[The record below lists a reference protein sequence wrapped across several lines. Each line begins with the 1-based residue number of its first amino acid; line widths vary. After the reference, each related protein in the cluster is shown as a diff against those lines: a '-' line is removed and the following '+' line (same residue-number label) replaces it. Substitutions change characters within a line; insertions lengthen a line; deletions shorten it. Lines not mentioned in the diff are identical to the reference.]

1 MALFSGVHYVLSS
14 SIQVEWRRG
23 LSGLL
28 DLHGATSTPPHTH
41 LIALAA
47 SHTQSE
53 HQGSLHVVS
62 GMWVQRSVVLGKRQL
77 QRVSIVACATD
88 LSRWDLEVLSAS
100 ITSLGGQWRTALTRD
115 VTHLF
120 ALHKQSVKY
129 QTAMHF
135 APHTHMSVLT
145 PHWFDDSVQAGCHV
159 PEKPYLWPDPEVLG
173 LASKIPILGLQFRHQ
188 INGQPHVWICKAESI
203 CHSHLPWLVL
213 ASALSLAYLT
223 TVLALTSPLTKHGV
237 VPAQEQQKLSIL
249 QHGGLVLCL
258 RVTVEGMTGAR
269 GYEDEEE
276 IVEGG
281 RQRRRV
287 QGIHYNATNKP
298 GSPHDNR
305 IVPTP
310 VRARASAIS
319 WT

>member
-1 MALFSGVHYVLSS
+1 MALFSGAHYVLSS
-14 SIQVEWRRG
+14 SIQAEWRRG

-41 LIALAA
+41 LIALAG

-62 GMWVQRSVVLGKRQL
+62 GMWVQRSVVLGKCQL

-88 LSRWDLEVLSAS
+88 LSRWDLEVLSAG

-115 VTHLF
+115 
-120 ALHKQSVKY
+120 Y

-173 LASKIPILGLQFRHQ
+173 LASKIPISGLQFRRP
-188 INGQPHVWICKAESI
+188 INGQPHRGVPGYADA
-203 CHSHLPWLVL
+203 LVL
-213 ASALSLAYLT
+213 
-223 TVLALTSPLTKHGV
+223 GV
-237 VPAQEQQKLSIL
+237 GFQMLLVFGYAKLNPF
-249 QHGGLVLCL
+249 
-258 RVTVEGMTGAR
+258 T
-269 GYEDEEE
+269 EEE

-287 QGIHYNATNKP
+287 QGIHYNAADKP
-298 GSPHDNR
+298 GSPRDNC